1 MKSPIKRIQ
10 DKYRYQIMLRMK
22 LDKADEIEKKCFDI
36 VDSASKTSVFFEV
49 NPQNLS

>member
-10 DKYRYQIMLRMK
+10 DKYRYQIIVRMK
-22 LDKADEIEKKCFDI
+22 LEFAEQIEKDIFEI
-36 VDSASKTSVFFEV
+36 VDKASKTSVFFEV